1 MDKHDLL
8 EQVRLLEGP
17 EYEPVLTRITERMH
31 SKARL
36 VIKGTEE
43 DERNR
48 GWIEALEWLS
58 RMSNDIRREIQDAS
72 SDPDGEK
79 SNEGA
84 DNV

>member
-1 MDKHDLL
+1 MGKDELL

-17 EYEPVLTRITERMH
+17 EFAPVQSRVTARLH
-31 SKARL
+31 AKARL
-36 VIKGTEE
+36 VIKGTDQ

-48 GWIEALEWLS
+48 GWIEALEWMS
-58 RMSNDIRREIQDAS
+58 RLSNDIRRELQDVC
-72 SDPDGEK
+72 SDPNGDK